1 MVADP
6 ANTSYCSAAGHWRL
20 FCFGGGRGDVEIP
33 KVSGDTETVAREKL
47 EAAGLKVADE
57 TEEIADD
64 EIEEGN
70 VVKTDPQEGTEVKK

>member
-1 MVADP
+1 ILPILVI
-6 ANTSYCSAAGHWRL
+6 AALLVIGGY
-20 FCFGGGRGDVEIP
+20 FVFGGGRGDVEIP

-70 VVKTDPQEGTEVKK
+70 VVKTDPQEGTEVK